1 MNKTEV
7 KEYLDHIREMSDDEI
22 TINKEFIR
30 KVAEN
35 ALALIKNLERKKK

>member
-1 MNKTEV
+1 MDKAEV
-7 KEYLDHIREMSDDEI
+7 KEYLDDVREMSDYEI
-22 TINKEFIR
+22 TVNAELIR